1 MTKKRNV
8 LLINPWIYDFA
19 AYDMWSKPL
28 GLLYIGGLLRA
39 NGYNVS
45 LINCLDRYHPELLKY
60 QNLAKPKNNEY
71 GCGKFHK
78 EIIKKPSVLDH
89 VPRKFGRYGL
99 PIHIFQNELNK
110 IEKPDVILITSGMTY
125 WYLGVFEAVR
135 QARSRFPDVP
145 IILGGTYAT
154 LCYDHAVKYSDADYV
169 VCGEG
174 EYKALE
180 LVNNLVNHSNPI
192 FKSENLDCLSYPAY
206 DILTSQESLA
216 ILTSRGCPMG
226 CTYCASKLVA
236 GEFRQRNPIKV
247 VDEIEFWHKNYGTK
261 HFAFYDDA
269 LLLNVEEHIKIILQ
283 EIIRR
288 EINCN
293 FHTPNAM
300 HARYIDA
307 ELARLMF
314 RAGFKTIRIS
324 LETSNIDRQK
334 AMGNKITPE
343 AFYDAVDYLKSAGY
357 SGKDIGVYVL
367 ICLPGQSLDEM
378 IESVR
383 YVYEC
388 GAITKLAVY
397 SPIPQTEEWQK
408 AVKQCAIDPNA
419 DPLLHNDSICP
430 VRADGITVDDIQ
442 KIKAFAL
449 ECNNI
454 VAKSL

>member
-1 MTKKRNV
+1 
-8 LLINPWIYDFA
+8 
-19 AYDMWSKPL
+19 
-28 GLLYIGGLLRA
+28 
-39 NGYNVS
+39 
-45 LINCLDRYHPELLKY
+45 
-60 QNLAKPKNNEY
+60 
-71 GCGKFHK
+71 
-78 EIIKKPSVLDH
+78 
-89 VPRKFGRYGL
+89 
-99 PIHIFQNELNK
+99 
-110 IEKPDVILITSGMTY
+110 
-125 WYLGVFEAVR
+125 
-135 QARSRFPDVP
+135 
-145 IILGGTYAT
+145 
-154 LCYDHAVKYSDADYV
+154 
-169 VCGEG
+169 
-174 EYKALE
+174 
-180 LVNNLVNHSNPI
+180 
-192 FKSENLDCLSYPAY
+192 
-206 DILTSQESLA
+206 
-216 ILTSRGCPMG
+216 
-226 CTYCASKLVA
+226 
-236 GEFRQRNPIKV
+236 
-247 VDEIEFWHKNYGTK
+247 
-261 HFAFYDDA
+261 